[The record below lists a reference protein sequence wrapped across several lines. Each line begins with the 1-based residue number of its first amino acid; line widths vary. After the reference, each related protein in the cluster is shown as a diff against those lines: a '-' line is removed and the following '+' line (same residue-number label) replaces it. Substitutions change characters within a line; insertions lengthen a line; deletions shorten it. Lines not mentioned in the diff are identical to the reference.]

1 MKKLLIAIFG
11 LTVIDVGLTYWGYK
25 AGHIEEANPLLS
37 YVYRNS
43 PEASSILIL
52 LFVGCL
58 LGILWNYKEKAR
70 HMYVFVIGV
79 LLVKIAVVGIHINWL
94 LKI

>member
-1 MKKLLIAIFG
+1 MKKLLIAIFS
-11 LTVIDVGLTYWGYK
+11 LTVIDVALTYWGYK
-25 AGHIEEANPLLS
+25 AGHIDEANPLLS
-37 YVYRNS
+37 YVYRNG
-43 PEASSILIL
+43 PEVTSVLVL

-58 LGILWNYKEKAR
+58 LGILWNYKDKAR
-70 HMYVFVIGV
+70 HIYYFVIGL